1 MSVIQ
6 NFHIF
11 FISLIFICSISLIL
25 SNNPVHSVL
34 FLILIFFSSASSVIL
49 FGVDFIGLLFI
60 IIYVGAI
67 AVLFLFIVMMLDLKV
82 ENTNTST
89 FFVYFIGF
97 SLTFIISLY
106 FFLNSD
112 YIYLFNT
119 NLVINESFNNNLD
132 SLFNIDVFGQSL
144 FNFFI
149 PCFLLAGLILL
160 VAMLGAI
167 VLTFRY
173 SANRKNQ
180 ISSKQL
186 SRKHEFLSYF
196 A

>member
-1 MSVIQ
+1 
-6 NFHIF
+6 
-11 FISLIFICSISLIL
+11 
-25 SNNPVHSVL
+25 
-34 FLILIFFSSASSVIL
+34 
-49 FGVDFIGLLFI
+49 
-60 IIYVGAI
+60 
-67 AVLFLFIVMMLDLKV
+67 MLDLKV